1 MKIVIFLSIFSLC
14 TAAPSDSVS
23 VTKVKVHCK
32 LEITSKVECFL
43 PSNTQLTDVVEILS
57 SFAFTTGELSDDEV
71 REVIL
76 KNFQALFLTL

>member
-43 PSNTQLTDVVEILS
+43 PSNTQLSDVVEILS

-71 REVIL
+71 REMIL
-76 KNFQALFLTL
+76 KNFQA

>member
-43 PSNTQLTDVVEILS
+43 PSNTQLSDVVEILS

-76 KNFQALFLTL
+76 KNFQAKILTL